1 MDGEGSHEGY
11 PYLGGGQSNQPHN
24 YMSYR
29 ENDQTREYTPFPY
42 SARSSRGHSIG
53 QSRDQTPMEDYQNII
68 YSASRS
74 RSASHFGDQPGSGYE
89 SDTPQSLHAMIAQLT
104 NAVKNLSDAQT
115 RFEEELS
122 SIREATQSSLRVSI
136 PMRVPLKNS
145 ARNLRV
151 NRKKPRQKQA
161 PMITL
166 LLKYVSA
173 MNLDQNHDSQMTIPV
188 HHPAAFL
195 SIVWNRL

>member
-122 SIREATQSSLRVSI
+122 SIREATQSLTACFNTNEGAIEELREKLEGQQKKTSSKTSSNDHTIVKVRIS
-136 PMRVPLKNS
+136 NES
-145 ARNLRV
+145 GS
-151 NRKKPRQKQA
+151 KPRLTDDNSS
-161 PMITL
+161 PSSSRFS
-166 LLKYVSA
+166 V
-173 MNLDQNHDSQMTIPV
+173 NCV
-188 HHPAAFL
+188 E
-195 SIVWNRL
+195 